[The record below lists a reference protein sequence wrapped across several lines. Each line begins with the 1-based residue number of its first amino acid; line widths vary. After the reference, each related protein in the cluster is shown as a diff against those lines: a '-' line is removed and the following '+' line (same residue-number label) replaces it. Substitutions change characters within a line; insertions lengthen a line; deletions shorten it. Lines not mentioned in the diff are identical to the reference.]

1 MIFHYNR
8 FVCDNLCIIPNHF
21 FSARE
26 SAIACV
32 QWFDMPLTDEAI
44 LKTKD
49 QCTTNT
55 RDYRPKP
62 SLLYPLSKAYVLK
75 ELSTTGRLA
84 ATNQINKYRWTT
96 GTTLVVLIIFEKR

>member
-1 MIFHYNR
+1 M
-8 FVCDNLCIIPNHF
+8 NHD

-26 SAIACV
+26 SAIACA

-44 LKTKD
+44 IRTKD

-55 RDYRPKP
+55 KDYRPKA

-75 ELSTTGRLA
+75 ELSATGRLA
-84 ATNQINKYRWTT
+84 VTNELDVFRWTT
-96 GTTLVVLIIFEKR
+96 GTTLSV

>member
-1 MIFHYNR
+1 
-8 FVCDNLCIIPNHF
+8 
-21 FSARE
+21 
-26 SAIACV
+26 
-32 QWFDMPLTDEAI
+32 MPLTDEAI

-55 RDYRPKP
+55 KDYKPKP

-84 ATNQINKYRWTT
+84 VTDEINTFRWTT
-96 GTTLVVLIIFEKR
+96 GTTLVVLII